1 MAHQYW
7 SYKHNAYLF
16 DGSYGTQSAGF
27 CTRGIYAAA
36 TQHRLDPS
44 SITICPKAGF
54 GANAAT
60 FTPANLATIKY
71 VGRRAT
77 APNPIAHANIG
88 SASDTQN
95 QFLSNV
101 QPTAA
106 TLYHELFHLVLGN
119 TPTYPASGIGE
130 VYPVLNP
137 SPHLVGLDYADAVMN
152 PESFVLAAVAYDYTL
167 NWPANTAGAKVE
179 FFAGWTTQG

>member
-1 MAHQYW
+1 VAYQYW
-7 SYKHNAYLF
+7 SHKHNAYLF
-16 DGSYGTQSAGF
+16 DGSYGSRTAGF
-27 CTRGIYAAA
+27 CTNGNYAAA

-60 FTPANLATIKY
+60 FSPTNLATIKY

-88 SASDTQN
+88 SATVAQSQD
-95 QFLSNV
+95 LKKV
-101 QPTAA
+101 EPTAA

-130 VYPVLNP
+130 VYPVLAKG
-137 SPHLVGLDYADAVMN
+137 PHIVGLDYADAVMN

-167 NWPANTAGAKVE
+167 NWAANAAGAKVE